1 MRIIS
6 GKRRGLRLLPPKTDG
21 TRPITDRVKESIFNI
36 LYNKGYPE
44 DKRVAD
50 VFCGTG
56 SFGIESISR
65 GASFCLFIEK
75 DFRVVDVLKKN
86 LEKAQFLSESKII
99 SGNAFKIGAPA
110 DFEQPGFDL
119 VFVDPP
125 YALSRDTAL
134 DSQLGRMLLIL
145 ARQINQDGLAVV
157 RTEDHIE
164 VLDEYGSL
172 KVVDR
177 RQWGTMKV
185 AFLQNQK

>member
-1 MRIIS
+1 MI
-6 GKRRGLRLLPPKTDG
+6 LLPPKTSG

-56 SFGIESISR
+56 SFGMESISR
-65 GASFCLFIEK
+65 GASFCLFVEK

-99 SGNAFKIGAPA
+99 CGNAFKIGAPA
-110 DFEQPGFDL
+110 DFDQPGFDL

-134 DSQLGRMLLIL
+134 DSQLGKMLVIL
-145 ARQINQDGLAVV
+145 SGQINPDGLAVV